1 MKLDPIEL
9 TTKSGLVVTFRSPSL
24 EEARL
29 CIDYLRQVCA
39 ETPYLS
45 SEPEEIAFTDE
56 QERAYIA
63 YHQQDPLSLNVNVYA
78 DGCLA
83 GNASIKP
90 PRDCMRMR
98 HRAVLGIALYEAY
111 CGMGI
116 GEMLI
121 SFLIDKAREAGYET
135 MELQVHAANTRA
147 IRLYQKLGFTEWGR
161 MKKSVKFRD
170 GTYDDE
176 LFMQLDLTK

>member
-9 TTKSGLVVTFRSPSL
+9 TTKSGLSVTFRSPTL

-29 CIDYLRQVCA
+29 CIDYLRQVCE

-45 SEPEEIAFTDE
+45 SEPEEIVFTDE
-56 QERAYIA
+56 QERAYIT
-63 YHQQDPLSLNVNVYA
+63 YHQENPLSLNVNVYA
-78 DGCLA
+78 DGRLA

-90 PRDCMRMR
+90 VRDSTRMR
-98 HRAVLGIALYEAY
+98 HRAVLGIALFEAY

-116 GEMLI
+116 GEVLI
-121 SFLIDKAREAGYET
+121 SFLIERAREAGYES
-135 MELQVHAANTRA
+135 MELQVHAANKRA
-147 IRLYQKLGFTEWGR
+147 IHLYQRLGFTEWGR
-161 MKKSVKFRD
+161 MKKSVKFKN

-176 LFMQLDLTK
+176 LFMRLDLT